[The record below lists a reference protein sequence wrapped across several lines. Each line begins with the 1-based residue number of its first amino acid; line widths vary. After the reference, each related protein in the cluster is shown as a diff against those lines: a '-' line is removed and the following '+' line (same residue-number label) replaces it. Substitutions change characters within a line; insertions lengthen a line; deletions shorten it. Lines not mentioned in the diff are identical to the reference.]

1 MTEKKFKRLIV
12 AMTVGAVMLMVILIM
27 IMVFQLV
34 SIKVHQNEIA
44 ILEEKIAY
52 YNELNETGERV
63 LEQRQLERWIKIR
76 AQELGYINLPEGLK

>member
-27 IMVFQLV
+27 IMVFQLI
-34 SIKVHQNEIA
+34 SIKVYENEIV
-44 ILEEKIAY
+44 ILKEKIAY
-52 YNELNETGERV
+52 YNDLNETGERV

-76 AQELGYINLPEGLK
+76 AQELGYIDLPEGLK